1 MFCDNCLLKSYNL
14 QQQFPQGVTNPDY
27 YILSDMVN
35 NTENGMQGTEYL
47 NNILMSLGILGNS
60 RQFNLIRCDISSAKD
75 FVNSIRLSC
84 SEYAKID
91 ISKTK
96 PKVVIA
102 LGSEVSRL
110 LLENKF
116 SKISTAR
123 GKLYEVEIGG
133 VKLKVLPTYSP
144 TYVVQNTSSAET
156 FVEDLALAV
165 KYVNG
170 ELVDISDKELVYATN
185 FDEFLDYYNTR
196 CLNAEE
202 LAYDLETNAKDP
214 RSSQAQ
220 MVGFSLAPDSSTG
233 IYVVRNSLEYQMQ
246 ENDWIKIRDFMKN
259 TVMKNHKLLVHNC
272 MYEIPFTLN
281 EWDIYIDNFDD
292 TLIKT
297 RLILGG
303 KTGASLKERCMKDLG
318 YPDWDTDLGVYLS
331 SMSNLIK
338 GMKPTSAGKLRDDY
352 IRLADVSTD
361 LRELMRYY
369 NRLEDEDINKRIQVN
384 KESVSNILE
393 VVGKYYEGTEYDNII
408 DHISREVIAR
418 VTSGHTG
425 ILSYGTVP
433 MKIITQ
439 YGAMDSVGTKDLN
452 QYMDKK
458 IEEYSAQLGINL
470 KQGYEYMKQHYM
482 SGTWMELSGLYW
494 NDDVAKA
501 EKKWYN
507 DKCVSSIRSM
517 VASGYLDNLIIENN
531 RGMLNDY
538 LRDHIEEVE
547 EALGKSCLLMKSGVR
562 PVGEKV
568 IRWGSLVDS
577 LGNDYFQANKNRILE
592 LAKAEL
598 VKDVDDY
605 KTLKWIFNPGSS
617 SQSNKDLLNS
627 IWVTEEIKIAKLFD
641 SISVMIDDPSF
652 DINNYPQ
659 SDRGLFQVILDS
671 RKYNS
676 YVSEYNSV
684 LDDDSNDK
692 SVLEDLELPEL
703 VSSEFD
709 SEIESVEVGKV
720 TTSKLSKVSD
730 RELFE
735 KFCITL
741 SKTQV
746 MDSRL
751 QKLIGDAL
759 NYRLEK
765 IDEPSVVQLNSY
777 YLITGIVLDDQST
790 WTKPYKFLID
800 YRIWKKCNKMVS
812 SYIDGNKLGHGSV
825 WYVDKDKFESGE
837 LLTRRK
843 KLWDGVDRPNQ
854 TTVMQSNFAVC
865 TASSFRW
872 RAGMHTIPTGAAI
885 KNIYTSRFKGGVIAA
900 PDFCLVADTK
910 IRMADGS
917 RKRIRDL
924 VGKSEFDIFAYDEL
938 SNSIVKAKGK
948 DCRLVRYTDKLIR
961 ITFDNDKF
969 EECTPEHKFYD
980 MRARKMKEA
989 QEFKVGDSILPI
1001 RFKHYPDGKF
1011 SVLNPDLAEGLVEDS
1026 KKSKPTGRLDGM
1038 NQVERLDAILDYL
1051 YKAEIAPSMY
1061 TWDNLVD
1068 RVYPG
1073 VKAKAKLKDINELYT
1088 NFARFILLRAKPKY
1102 SKSWIDQ
1109 ITRKLY
1115 YEAHMTKRMS
1125 TAIKKSYEYMS
1136 MYGLKLDT
1144 FFDWENNSNKLRG
1157 TLYPCDRVSVEKL
1170 QKIFKSVDDIHDYC
1184 LNNHKVVKI
1193 EVIRKRSPVPV
1204 YCFTVPTYHNFF
1216 LASGVLSSNSQ
1227 MELRT
1232 MAGAA
1237 HCESMI
1243 EAFRSGADIHLQNAA
1258 KIFRKPPEEV
1268 KPEERRYSKMAS
1280 FMILYGGD
1288 YHTFGNQ
1295 FLGGDIALA
1304 KSIYDSFYSA
1314 YPEVADY
1321 IKAKHDEAKKH
1332 EKVTTLMDMFVTMEA
1347 NDPQFHGDENARMRL
1362 AQNAPIQSF
1371 EKETQLRGLDGQIYT
1386 IGELADKKQDLEV
1399 LSYDTY
1405 NSKIIPTKGIQAQ
1418 CTGSTDTWY
1427 KITLDNDKYV
1437 KVTPEHLMMLRNGTY
1452 ERADKL
1458 YVGQSLMPGYVEI
1471 NPRPIC
1477 KGYLKEMYSGE
1488 LLHRLVYSHY
1498 YPNDVLDHCNIH
1510 HINLN
1515 YLDNTKYNL
1524 VALGSSEHI
1533 KYHRNLYEY
1542 CYSLDENKL
1551 AEIENWLTPL
1561 ILQRYDDSDALEI
1574 CKSIRDFHRSIPNRP
1589 DRLELAER
1597 SMTSRNQNRSGS
1609 WRNNQLKSVSLE
1621 VSKRVESTGNVLGL
1635 SKEEYSNVMKNNWV
1649 NNRAQYLEALKLAH
1663 SSDIA
1668 KKNHSNASVVR
1679 EASPDYVF
1687 NRVKKQLL
1695 DRYEKGIDWTNPDV
1709 WDATAVDYPG
1719 PTRRYSWYITKH
1731 MPWNEFV
1738 TKGKE
1743 ITQYHNHKI
1752 KSIEVIHLDTPEP
1765 KYDLHVP
1772 IHNNFLLECG
1782 VFTHNSA
1789 SSMLAGCCLYEMMKY
1804 IQQNNLKSKVILFV
1818 HDSIEVDIHPDEVLA
1833 LGSQIIP
1840 IMNKFPNERF
1850 NLPVKADLVLGKSI
1864 GQEVEIKSLECNDDY
1879 TEGWLDC
1886 ESTEDHFD
1894 ALIDTWKEVYPL
1906 VEWEDID
1913 QPKEKYKS
1921 WSDLWIPKLAIQKG
1935 YGENYRIVHRK
1946 VHIKIK

>member
-35 NTENGMQGTEYL
+35 NTENGVQGTEYL

-185 FDEFLDYYNTR
+185 FDEFLDYYNTK
-196 CLNAEE
+196 CINSEE
-202 LAYDLETNAKDP
+202 LAYDLETNAQDP

-233 IYVVRNSLEYQMQ
+233 IYVVRDSLEYKMPD
-246 ENDWIKIRDFMKN
+246 EDWTKIKDFMKS

-338 GMKPTSAGKLRDDY
+338 GMKPTAAGKLRDDY
-352 IRLADVSTD
+352 IQLTEFRDND
-361 LRELMRYY
+361 LRKLMFYY
-369 NRLEDEDINKRIQVN
+369 NRLEDIDKRRQVN

-393 VVGKYYEGTEYDNII
+393 VVSKYYEGTEYDDII
-408 DHISREVIAR
+408 DYISREVVAR

-517 VASGYLDNLIIENN
+517 VASSYLDNLIIENN
-531 RGMLNDY
+531 RGMLNNY
-538 LRDHIEEVE
+538 LREHIEEVE
-547 EALGKSCLLMKSGVR
+547 EALGKPCLLMKSGVR

-568 IRWGSLVDS
+568 IRWGSLLDS
-577 LGNDYFQANKNRILE
+577 LGNDYFQANKHRILE

-605 KTLKWIFNPGSS
+605 KSLKWIFNPGSP

-659 SDRGLFQVILDS
+659 SDRALFQVILDS
-671 RKYNS
+671 RKYNT
-676 YVSEYNSV
+676 YVSEYNSI

-709 SEIESVEVGKV
+709 SEIESAEVGKV

-812 SYIDGNKLGHGSV
+812 SYIDGSKLGHGSV

-843 KLWDGVDRPNQ
+843 RLWDGVDRPNQ

-924 VGKSEFDIFAYDEL
+924 VGKPEFDIFAYDER
-938 SNSIVKAKGK
+938 SNTIVKAKGK
-948 DCRLVRYTDKLIR
+948 NCRLVRYTDKLIR

-980 MRARKMKEA
+980 MRARNMKEA

-1001 RFKHYPDGKF
+1001 RFKYYQDGKF
-1011 SVLNPDLAEGLVEDS
+1011 SVLNPDLAEGLVEES
-1026 KKSKPTGRLDGM
+1026 KKSNSTGRLDGM
-1038 NQVERLDAILDYL
+1038 SQVERLDAILDYL

-1068 RVYPG
+1068 GVYPG

-1102 SKSWIDQ
+1102 PKSWIDQ

-1115 YEAHMTKRMS
+1115 YEAHMTKRMATS
-1125 TAIKKSYEYMS
+1125 IRKSYDYMS
-1136 MYGLKLDT
+1136 MYSLDLNT
-1144 FFDWENNSNKLRG
+1144 FFDWENNTNKLRG
-1157 TLYPCDRVSVEKL
+1157 TLAPCDRVSVEKL

-1184 LNNHKVVKI
+1184 LNNHKIVKI

-1243 EAFRSGADIHLQNAA
+1243 EAFRSGADIHLQNACFTGDTRVWLA
-1258 KIFRKPPEEV
+1258 DGTKPTLEELSIKYHNSDEKFWVYSVDNDDNITFGQAHHPRLTRRNAKLVEVVLDNGTVRRCTPDHLWRTRDGYVQANDLVEGTSITPIYTKEYKGYEMYYDLVGKDFKFTHYIGAEISEPGVTYSGMVRHHKNCKKKDNRPENLMKMTWKDHQVHHQNQKNFATLLKTNPEEYYRIQKKAQKARWSKPENHEKQAKVYARVGREFLNGETGAFRNDPKYEDARRRTLEQGLKNIEKYRDDPIRKQRAKEALRNKKSEKWENNCRKVGSDPVSRLKGRMTQYNNKLADGLVRFSRPSRAIPNIVKNIKLCSELLGMSVEDVLKRWSNLNIKDITDKLYYNHKVVEVRVLDYTSDVYCMTVDNYENFAVDCSDGINYPSAVFVHNCKIFNKDPEEV

-1295 FLGGDIALA
+1295 FLGGDIPLA

-1321 IKAKHDEAKKH
+1321 IKAKHDEAKEH

-1362 AQNAPIQSF
+1362 AQNAPIQ
-1371 EKETQLRGLDGQIYT
+1371 
-1386 IGELADKKQDLEV
+1386 
-1399 LSYDTY
+1399 
-1405 NSKIIPTKGIQAQ
+1405 
-1418 CTGSTDTWY
+1418 
-1427 KITLDNDKYV
+1427 
-1437 KVTPEHLMMLRNGTY
+1437 
-1452 ERADKL
+1452 
-1458 YVGQSLMPGYVEI
+1458 
-1471 NPRPIC
+1471 
-1477 KGYLKEMYSGE
+1477 
-1488 LLHRLVYSHY
+1488 
-1498 YPNDVLDHCNIH
+1498 
-1510 HINLN
+1510 
-1515 YLDNTKYNL
+1515 
-1524 VALGSSEHI
+1524 
-1533 KYHRNLYEY
+1533 
-1542 CYSLDENKL
+1542 
-1551 AEIENWLTPL
+1551 
-1561 ILQRYDDSDALEI
+1561 
-1574 CKSIRDFHRSIPNRP
+1574 
-1589 DRLELAER
+1589 
-1597 SMTSRNQNRSGS
+1597 
-1609 WRNNQLKSVSLE
+1609 
-1621 VSKRVESTGNVLGL
+1621 
-1635 SKEEYSNVMKNNWV
+1635 
-1649 NNRAQYLEALKLAH
+1649 
-1663 SSDIA
+1663 
-1668 KKNHSNASVVR
+1668 
-1679 EASPDYVF
+1679 
-1687 NRVKKQLL
+1687 
-1695 DRYEKGIDWTNPDV
+1695 
-1709 WDATAVDYPG
+1709 
-1719 PTRRYSWYITKH
+1719 
-1731 MPWNEFV
+1731 
-1738 TKGKE
+1738 
-1743 ITQYHNHKI
+1743 
-1752 KSIEVIHLDTPEP
+1752 
-1765 KYDLHVP
+1765 
-1772 IHNNFLLECG
+1772 
-1782 VFTHNSA
+1782 SA

-1886 ESTEDHFD
+1886 ESTEDHFN

-1913 QPKEKYKS
+1913 PPKEKYKS

>member
-35 NTENGMQGTEYL
+35 NTENGVQGTEYL
-47 NNILMSLGILGNS
+47 NNILMSLGISGNS

-102 LGSEVSRL
+102 LGSEVARL
-110 LLENKF
+110 LLESKF
-116 SKISTAR
+116 SKISTSR

-185 FDEFLDYYNTR
+185 FDEFLDYYNTK
-196 CLNAEE
+196 CINADE

-547 EALGKSCLLMKSGVR
+547 EALGKPCLLMKSGVR

-568 IRWGSLVDS
+568 IRWGSLLDS
-577 LGNDYFQANKNRILE
+577 LGNDYFQANKHRILE

-676 YVSEYNSV
+676 YVSEYNSI

-938 SNSIVKAKGK
+938 SNRIVKAKGK

-1026 KKSKPTGRLDGM
+1026 KKSKSTSRLDGM
-1038 NQVERLDAILDYL
+1038 NQVERLDDILDYL

-1061 TWDNLVD
+1061 TWDTLVD

-1073 VKAKAKLKDINELYT
+1073 VKSKAKLRDINEIYT

-1102 SKSWIDQ
+1102 PKSWIDQ

-1184 LNNHKVVKI
+1184 LNNHKIVKI

-1232 MAGAA
+1232 MAGAS
-1237 HCESMI
+1237 HCDSMI
-1243 EAFRSGADIHLQNAA
+1243 EAFRNGADIHLQNAA
-1258 KIFRKPPEEV
+1258 RIFRKDPEDV
-1268 KPEERRYSKMAS
+1268 KPEERRYAKMSCTLGSTMIKLVSGGTKPIKELYDSGKSDFYIYSYDIDKQKVVPGKVVNIELTKFIDKAIKITFDNGKSIEVTHNHRLLDIIGNYKFASELVVGDKIESLFYRIPTKGAFSGGKYEQIRDVHHSYKCPDRTGELRHTRYGKWRYTHQEFFESYNPGVREDGYQIDHIDHNTINNSPENLQLLTRGNNRAKTWSKSENDKFGILAQASKVVTRMLEERVGLTGNNFDQVMLHLYEGRGHLYWSTVSRYYSFEDICRSIMTRRGYTSITPDMAKNPVEGMKLNDIACRKVTKVEEVYYDEPTPVYDLSVEGYNNYAIDLGDNSGIFSHNS

-1288 YHTFGNQ
+1288 YHTFGTQ
-1295 FLGGDIALA
+1295 FLGGDIPLA
-1304 KSIYDSFYSA
+1304 KSIYDAFYSA

-1321 IKAKHDEAKKH
+1321 IKAKHEEAKEY
-1332 EKVTTLMDMFVTMEA
+1332 EKVTTLMDMFITMEA
-1347 NDPQFHGDENARMRL
+1347 SDPQFHGDENARMRL
-1362 AQNAPIQSF
+1362 AQNAPVQ
-1371 EKETQLRGLDGQIYT
+1371 
-1386 IGELADKKQDLEV
+1386 
-1399 LSYDTY
+1399 
-1405 NSKIIPTKGIQAQ
+1405 
-1418 CTGSTDTWY
+1418 
-1427 KITLDNDKYV
+1427 
-1437 KVTPEHLMMLRNGTY
+1437 
-1452 ERADKL
+1452 
-1458 YVGQSLMPGYVEI
+1458 
-1471 NPRPIC
+1471 
-1477 KGYLKEMYSGE
+1477 
-1488 LLHRLVYSHY
+1488 
-1498 YPNDVLDHCNIH
+1498 
-1510 HINLN
+1510 
-1515 YLDNTKYNL
+1515 
-1524 VALGSSEHI
+1524 
-1533 KYHRNLYEY
+1533 
-1542 CYSLDENKL
+1542 
-1551 AEIENWLTPL
+1551 
-1561 ILQRYDDSDALEI
+1561 
-1574 CKSIRDFHRSIPNRP
+1574 
-1589 DRLELAER
+1589 
-1597 SMTSRNQNRSGS
+1597 
-1609 WRNNQLKSVSLE
+1609 
-1621 VSKRVESTGNVLGL
+1621 
-1635 SKEEYSNVMKNNWV
+1635 
-1649 NNRAQYLEALKLAH
+1649 
-1663 SSDIA
+1663 
-1668 KKNHSNASVVR
+1668 
-1679 EASPDYVF
+1679 
-1687 NRVKKQLL
+1687 
-1695 DRYEKGIDWTNPDV
+1695 
-1709 WDATAVDYPG
+1709 
-1719 PTRRYSWYITKH
+1719 
-1731 MPWNEFV
+1731 
-1738 TKGKE
+1738 
-1743 ITQYHNHKI
+1743 
-1752 KSIEVIHLDTPEP
+1752 
-1765 KYDLHVP
+1765 
-1772 IHNNFLLECG
+1772 
-1782 VFTHNSA
+1782 SA

-1886 ESTEDHFD
+1886 ESTEDHFN

-1913 QPKEKYKS
+1913 PPKEKYKS

>member
-14 QQQFPQGVTNPDY
+14 QQQFPQGVTKPDY

-35 NTENGMQGTEYL
+35 NTENGIQGTEYL
-47 NNILMSLGILGNS
+47 NNILMSLGISGNS
-60 RQFNLIRCDISSAKD
+60 RQFNLIRCDISNAKD

-102 LGSEVSRL
+102 LGSEVARL
-110 LLENKF
+110 LLESKF

-185 FDEFLDYYNTR
+185 FDEFLDYYNTK
-196 CLNAEE
+196 CINAEE
-202 LAYDLETNAKDP
+202 LAYDLETNAQDP

-220 MVGFSLAPDSSTG
+220 MVGFSLAPNSSTG
-233 IYVVRNSLEYQMQ
+233 IYVVRDSLEYQMP
-246 ENDWIKIRDFMKN
+246 EDDWIKIKDFMKS

-338 GMKPTSAGKLRDDY
+338 GMKPTAAGKLRDDY
-352 IRLADVSTD
+352 IQLTEFRDND
-361 LRELMRYY
+361 LRKLMFYY
-369 NRLEDEDINKRIQVN
+369 NRLEDIDKRRQVN

-393 VVGKYYEGTEYDNII
+393 VVSNYYEGTEYDDII
-408 DHISREVIAR
+408 DHISREVVAR

-452 QYMDKK
+452 HYMDKK

-494 NDDVAKA
+494 NDDVALA

-547 EALGKSCLLMKSGVR
+547 EVLGKPCLLMKSGVR

-568 IRWGSLVDS
+568 IRWGSLLDS
-577 LGNDYFQANKNRILE
+577 LGNDYFKANKHRILE

-598 VKDVDDY
+598 VKDVEDY
-605 KTLKWIFNPGSS
+605 KSLKWIFNPGSP

-652 DINNYPQ
+652 DINAYPK
-659 SDRGLFQVILDS
+659 SDQALFQVILDS

-759 NYRLEK
+759 NYRLER

-812 SYIDGNKLGHGSV
+812 SYIDGNRLGHGSV

-910 IRMADGS
+910 IRMVDGS
-917 RKRIRDL
+917 SKRIRDL
-924 VGKSEFDIFAYDEL
+924 VGVPEFGIFSYDNKS
-938 SNSIVKAKGK
+938 NRIVRATGK

-961 ITFDNDKF
+961 ITFDNDRS

-1001 RFKHYPDGKF
+1001 RFRYSPDGKF

-1026 KKSKPTGRLDGM
+1026 KKSKSTGRLDGM
-1038 NQVERLDAILDYL
+1038 NQVERLDDILDYL

-1061 TWDNLVD
+1061 TWDTLVD

-1073 VKAKAKLKDINELYT
+1073 VKSKAKLRDINELYT

-1102 SKSWIDQ
+1102 PKSWIDQ

-1125 TAIKKSYEYMS
+1125 TAVRKSYEYMS
-1136 MYGLKLDT
+1136 MYGLELNT

-1232 MAGAA
+1232 MAGAS

-1243 EAFRSGADIHLQNAA
+1243 EAFRNGADIHLQNAA
-1258 KIFRKPPEEV
+1258 KIFRKDPEEV
-1268 KPEERRYSKMAS
+1268 KPEERRYAKMSS

-1288 YHTFGNQ
+1288 YHTFGTQ

-1304 KSIYDSFYSA
+1304 KSIYDSFYNA

-1332 EKVTTLMDMFVTMEA
+1332 EKVTTLMDMFLTMEA

-1362 AQNAPIQSF
+1362 AQNGPIQ
-1371 EKETQLRGLDGQIYT
+1371 
-1386 IGELADKKQDLEV
+1386 
-1399 LSYDTY
+1399 
-1405 NSKIIPTKGIQAQ
+1405 
-1418 CTGSTDTWY
+1418 
-1427 KITLDNDKYV
+1427 
-1437 KVTPEHLMMLRNGTY
+1437 
-1452 ERADKL
+1452 
-1458 YVGQSLMPGYVEI
+1458 
-1471 NPRPIC
+1471 
-1477 KGYLKEMYSGE
+1477 
-1488 LLHRLVYSHY
+1488 
-1498 YPNDVLDHCNIH
+1498 
-1510 HINLN
+1510 
-1515 YLDNTKYNL
+1515 
-1524 VALGSSEHI
+1524 
-1533 KYHRNLYEY
+1533 
-1542 CYSLDENKL
+1542 
-1551 AEIENWLTPL
+1551 
-1561 ILQRYDDSDALEI
+1561 
-1574 CKSIRDFHRSIPNRP
+1574 
-1589 DRLELAER
+1589 
-1597 SMTSRNQNRSGS
+1597 
-1609 WRNNQLKSVSLE
+1609 
-1621 VSKRVESTGNVLGL
+1621 
-1635 SKEEYSNVMKNNWV
+1635 
-1649 NNRAQYLEALKLAH
+1649 
-1663 SSDIA
+1663 
-1668 KKNHSNASVVR
+1668 
-1679 EASPDYVF
+1679 
-1687 NRVKKQLL
+1687 
-1695 DRYEKGIDWTNPDV
+1695 
-1709 WDATAVDYPG
+1709 
-1719 PTRRYSWYITKH
+1719 
-1731 MPWNEFV
+1731 
-1738 TKGKE
+1738 
-1743 ITQYHNHKI
+1743 
-1752 KSIEVIHLDTPEP
+1752 
-1765 KYDLHVP
+1765 
-1772 IHNNFLLECG
+1772 
-1782 VFTHNSA
+1782 SA

-1886 ESTEDHFD
+1886 ESTEDHFN

-1913 QPKEKYKS
+1913 PPKEKYKS

-1935 YGENYRIVHRK
+1935 YGENYNIVHRK

>member
-14 QQQFPQGVTNPDY
+14 QQQFPKGVTNPDY

-35 NTENGMQGTEYL
+35 NTENGVQGTEYL
-47 NNILMSLGILGNS
+47 NNILMSLGISGNS
-60 RQFNLIRCDISSAKD
+60 RQFNLIRCDISNAKD

-102 LGSEVSRL
+102 LGSEVARL
-110 LLENKF
+110 LLESKF

-185 FDEFLDYYNTR
+185 FDEFLDYYNTK
-196 CLNAEE
+196 CINADE

-233 IYVVRNSLEYQMQ
+233 IYIVRDSLEYQMQ
-246 ENDWIKIRDFMKN
+246 ENDWIKIRDFMKS

-331 SMSNLIK
+331 SMSTLIK
-338 GMKPTSAGKLRDDY
+338 GMKPTPAGKLREDY
-352 IRLADVSTD
+352 IRLAEFSTD
-361 LRELMRYY
+361 LRQLMLYY
-369 NRLEDEDINKRIQVN
+369 NRLEDIDKRNQGN
-384 KESVSNILE
+384 MDAVSNILE
-393 VVGKYYEGTEYDNII
+393 VVGKYYEGTEYDDIL
-408 DHISREVIAR
+408 DKISREIIAR

-452 QYMDKK
+452 KYMDKK

-494 NDDVAKA
+494 NDDVALA

-531 RGMLNDY
+531 RGMLNNY
-538 LRDHIEEVE
+538 LREHIEEVE
-547 EALGKSCLLMKSGVR
+547 ESLGKPCLLMKSGVR

-568 IRWGSLVDS
+568 IRWGSLLDS
-577 LGNDYFQANKNRILE
+577 LGNDYFQANKHRILE

-598 VKDVDDY
+598 VKDVEDY
-605 KTLKWIFNPGSS
+605 KSLKWIFNPGSP

-676 YVSEYNSV
+676 YVSEYNSI

-709 SEIESVEVGKV
+709 IEIESAEVGKV

-812 SYIDGNKLGHGSV
+812 SYIDGNRLGHGSV

-917 RKRIRDL
+917 SKRIRDL
-924 VGKSEFDIFAYDEL
+924 VSKSEFDIFAYDEL
-938 SNSIVKAKGK
+938 SNRIVKAKGK

-989 QEFKVGDSILPI
+989 QEFKVGDSVLPI
-1001 RFKHYPDGKF
+1001 RFKHYQDGKF

-1026 KKSKPTGRLDGM
+1026 KKARPTGKLDGM
-1038 NQVERLDAILDYL
+1038 NQVERLDDILDYL
-1051 YKAEIAPSMY
+1051 YKSEIAPSMY
-1061 TWDNLVD
+1061 TWDNLVE

-1125 TAIKKSYEYMS
+1125 TAVRKSYEYMS
-1136 MYGLKLDT
+1136 MYGLELNT

-1184 LNNHKVVKI
+1184 LNNHKIVKI

-1243 EAFRSGADIHLQNAA
+1243 EAFRNGADIHLQNAA
-1258 KIFRKPPEEV
+1258 RIFRKDPEDV
-1268 KPEERRYSKMAS
+1268 KPEERRYAKMSS

-1288 YHTFGNQ
+1288 YHTFGTQ
-1295 FLGGDIALA
+1295 FLGGDIPLA
-1304 KSIYDSFYSA
+1304 KSIYDAFYNA

-1321 IKAKHDEAKKH
+1321 IKAKHEEAKKH

-1362 AQNAPIQSF
+1362 AQNAPIQ
-1371 EKETQLRGLDGQIYT
+1371 
-1386 IGELADKKQDLEV
+1386 
-1399 LSYDTY
+1399 
-1405 NSKIIPTKGIQAQ
+1405 
-1418 CTGSTDTWY
+1418 
-1427 KITLDNDKYV
+1427 
-1437 KVTPEHLMMLRNGTY
+1437 
-1452 ERADKL
+1452 
-1458 YVGQSLMPGYVEI
+1458 
-1471 NPRPIC
+1471 
-1477 KGYLKEMYSGE
+1477 
-1488 LLHRLVYSHY
+1488 
-1498 YPNDVLDHCNIH
+1498 
-1510 HINLN
+1510 
-1515 YLDNTKYNL
+1515 
-1524 VALGSSEHI
+1524 
-1533 KYHRNLYEY
+1533 
-1542 CYSLDENKL
+1542 
-1551 AEIENWLTPL
+1551 
-1561 ILQRYDDSDALEI
+1561 
-1574 CKSIRDFHRSIPNRP
+1574 
-1589 DRLELAER
+1589 
-1597 SMTSRNQNRSGS
+1597 
-1609 WRNNQLKSVSLE
+1609 
-1621 VSKRVESTGNVLGL
+1621 
-1635 SKEEYSNVMKNNWV
+1635 
-1649 NNRAQYLEALKLAH
+1649 
-1663 SSDIA
+1663 
-1668 KKNHSNASVVR
+1668 
-1679 EASPDYVF
+1679 
-1687 NRVKKQLL
+1687 
-1695 DRYEKGIDWTNPDV
+1695 
-1709 WDATAVDYPG
+1709 
-1719 PTRRYSWYITKH
+1719 
-1731 MPWNEFV
+1731 
-1738 TKGKE
+1738 
-1743 ITQYHNHKI
+1743 
-1752 KSIEVIHLDTPEP
+1752 
-1765 KYDLHVP
+1765 
-1772 IHNNFLLECG
+1772 
-1782 VFTHNSA
+1782 SA

-1864 GQEVEIKSLECNDDY
+1864 GQEVEIKSLECNEDY
-1879 TEGWLDC
+1879 TEGWFDC
-1886 ESTEDHFD
+1886 ESTEDHFN

-1906 VEWEDID
+1906 VEWDDID
-1913 QPKEKYKS
+1913 PPKEKYKS

>member
-35 NTENGMQGTEYL
+35 NTENGIQGTEYL

-185 FDEFLDYYNTR
+185 FDEFLDYYNTK
-196 CLNAEE
+196 CINAEE

-246 ENDWIKIRDFMKN
+246 ENDWIKIKDFMKN

-318 YPDWDTDLGVYLS
+318 YPDWDTDLCVYLS

-338 GMKPTSAGKLRDDY
+338 GMKPTAAGKLRDDY

-361 LRELMRYY
+361 LRELMLYY
-369 NRLEDEDINKRIQVN
+369 NRLEDGDINKRIQVN

-425 ILSYGTVP
+425 ILSYSTVP

-452 QYMDKK
+452 HYMDKK

-531 RGMLNDY
+531 RDMLNNY
-538 LRDHIEEVE
+538 LREHIEEVE
-547 EALGKSCLLMKSGVR
+547 EALGKPCLLMKSGVR

-568 IRWGSLVDS
+568 IRWGSLLDS
-577 LGNDYFQANKNRILE
+577 LGNDYFQANKHRILE

-598 VKDVDDY
+598 VKDVEDY
-605 KTLKWIFNPGSS
+605 KSLKWIFNPGSP

-659 SDRGLFQVILDS
+659 SDRALFQVILDS
-671 RKYNS
+671 RKYNT
-676 YVSEYNSV
+676 YVSEYNSI

-709 SEIESVEVGKV
+709 SEIESAEVGKV

-812 SYIDGNKLGHGSV
+812 SYIDGSKLGHGSV
-825 WYVDKDKFESGE
+825 WYVDKAKFESGE

-843 KLWDGVDRPNQ
+843 RLWDGVDRPNQ

-900 PDFCLVADTK
+900 PDFCLVAYTK

-924 VGKSEFDIFAYDEL
+924 VGKPEFDIFAYDER
-938 SNSIVKAKGK
+938 SNTIVKAKGK
-948 DCRLVRYTDKLIR
+948 NCRLVRYTDKLIR

-1001 RFKHYPDGKF
+1001 RFKYYQDGKF

-1026 KKSKPTGRLDGM
+1026 KKSNSTGRLDGM

-1115 YEAHMTKRMS
+1115 YESHMTKRMS
-1125 TAIKKSYEYMS
+1125 TAVRKSYEYMS

-1184 LNNHKVVKI
+1184 LNNHKIVKI

-1371 EKETQLRGLDGQIYT
+1371 EKETQLRGLDGKIYT

-1418 CTGSTDTWY
+1418 CTGYTDTWY
-1427 KITLDNDKYV
+1427 KITLDNDKSF

-1452 ERADKL
+1452 DRADKL
-1458 YVGQSLMPGYVEI
+1458 YAGQSLMPGYIEI

-1477 KGYLKEMYSGE
+1477 KGYLKEMSSGE

-1498 YPNDVLDHCNIH
+1498 YPDDVLDNCNIH

-1542 CYSLDENKL
+1542 CYSLDESKL
-1551 AEIENWLTPL
+1551 AEIENWLTPI
-1561 ILQRYDDSDALEI
+1561 ILQRYDDVDALEI

-1609 WRNNQLKSVSLE
+1609 WRDNQSKAVSLE

-1635 SKEEYSNVMKNNWV
+1635 SKEDYSNTMKNNWV
-1649 NNRAQYLEALKLAH
+1649 NNRDKYLEALKLAH

-1668 KKNHSNASVVR
+1668 KKNHSSASLVR
-1679 EASPDYVF
+1679 EANPDYVF

-1719 PTRRYSWYITKH
+1719 PSRRYSWYITKH

-1738 TKGKE
+1738 TRGQE

-1886 ESTEDHFD
+1886 ESTEEHFD

-1913 QPKEKYKS
+1913 PPKDKYKS

>member
-35 NTENGMQGTEYL
+35 NTENGIQGTEYL
-47 NNILMSLGILGNS
+47 NNILMSLGISGNS
-60 RQFNLIRCDISSAKD
+60 RQFNLIRCDISNAKD

-110 LLENKF
+110 LLESKF

-202 LAYDLETNAKDP
+202 LAYDLETNAQDP

-233 IYVVRNSLEYQMQ
+233 IYVVRDSLEYQMQ
-246 ENDWIKIRDFMKN
+246 ENDWIKIRDFMKS

-369 NRLEDEDINKRIQVN
+369 NRLEDDGINKRIQVN
-384 KESVSNILE
+384 KESVSNILD

-494 NDDVAKA
+494 NDDVANA

-531 RGMLNDY
+531 RGMLNNY

-547 EALGKSCLLMKSGVR
+547 EALGKPCLLMKSGVR
-562 PVGEKV
+562 PLGEKV
-568 IRWGSLVDS
+568 IRWGNLLDS
-577 LGNDYFQANKNRILE
+577 LGNDYFQANKHRILE

-598 VKDVDDY
+598 VKDVEDY
-605 KTLKWIFNPGSS
+605 KSLKWIFNPGSP

-659 SDRGLFQVILDS
+659 SDRALFQVILDS

-676 YVSEYNSV
+676 YVSEYNSI

-709 SEIESVEVGKV
+709 SEIESAEVGKV

-812 SYIDGNKLGHGSV
+812 SYIDGSKLGHGSV

-843 KLWDGVDRPNQ
+843 RLWDGVDRPNQ

-924 VGKSEFDIFAYDEL
+924 VGKPEFYIFAYDER
-938 SNSIVKAKGK
+938 SNTIVKAKGK
-948 DCRLVRYTDKLIR
+948 NCRLVRYTDKLIR

-1001 RFKHYPDGKF
+1001 RFKYYQDGKF

-1026 KKSKPTGRLDGM
+1026 KKSNSTGRLDGM

-1125 TAIKKSYEYMS
+1125 TAVRKSYEYMS

-1295 FLGGDIALA
+1295 FLGGDIPLA

-1321 IKAKHDEAKKH
+1321 IKAKHDEAKEH

-1371 EKETQLRGLDGQIYT
+1371 EKETQLKGLDGKIYT

-1418 CTGSTDTWY
+1418 CTGYTDTWY

-1452 ERADKL
+1452 ERADRL
-1458 YVGQSLMPGYVEI
+1458 LVGQSLMPGYIEP
-1471 NPRPIC
+1471 N
-1477 KGYLKEMYSGE
+1477 KGVFCRGYYKELSTNT
-1488 LLHRLVYSHY
+1488 LLHHLVYHHY
-1498 YPNDVLDHCNIH
+1498 YGSSSELHIH
-1510 HINLN
+1510 HINLDN
-1515 YLDNTKYNL
+1515 LDNSKYNL
-1524 VALGSSEHI
+1524 VALSNSDHT
-1533 KYHRNLYEY
+1533 KYHRLVYEY
-1542 CYSLDENKL
+1542 CYSLDEEKL
-1551 AEIENWLTPL
+1551 VEIENWLTPI
-1561 ILQRYDDSDALEI
+1561 ILQRYDDVDALEI

-1589 DRLELAER
+1589 DRLVLANK
-1597 SMTSRNQNRSGS
+1597 SMTFRNKNKSDS
-1609 WRNNQLKSVSLE
+1609 WRDNQLKSVSLE

-1635 SKEEYSNVMKNNWV
+1635 SEEEYSNVMKKNWV

-1668 KKNHSNASVVR
+1668 KKNHSTASVVR
-1679 EASPDYVF
+1679 ESNPDYVF

-1709 WDATAVDYPG
+1709 WDATAIDYPG
-1719 PTRRYSWYITKH
+1719 PTRRYSWYITNH

-1738 TKGKE
+1738 TRGKE
-1743 ITQYHNHKI
+1743 ITKYHNHKI
-1752 KSIEVIHLDTPEP
+1752 KSIEVIHLDKPEP

-1886 ESTEDHFD
+1886 ESTEDHFN

-1913 QPKEKYKS
+1913 PPKEKYKS

>member
-35 NTENGMQGTEYL
+35 NTENGIQGTEYL
-47 NNILMSLGILGNS
+47 NNILMSLGISGNS
-60 RQFNLIRCDISSAKD
+60 RQFNLIRCDISNAKD

-102 LGSEVSRL
+102 LGSEVARL
-110 LLENKF
+110 LLESKF

-185 FDEFLDYYNTR
+185 FDEFLDYYNTK
-196 CLNAEE
+196 CINADE

-259 TVMKNHKLLVHNC
+259 TVMNNHKLLVHNC

-281 EWDIYIDNFDD
+281 EWDIYIYNFDD

-547 EALGKSCLLMKSGVR
+547 EALGKPCLLMKSGVR

-568 IRWGSLVDS
+568 IRWGSLLDS
-577 LGNDYFQANKNRILE
+577 IGNDYFQANKHRILE

-676 YVSEYNSV
+676 YVSEYNSI

-843 KLWDGVDRPNQ
+843 RLWDGVDRPNQ

-917 RKRIRDL
+917 HKRIRDL

-938 SNSIVKAKGK
+938 SNRIVKAKGK

-1001 RFKHYPDGKF
+1001 RFKHYLDGKF

-1026 KKSKPTGRLDGM
+1026 KKSKSTCRLDGM
-1038 NQVERLDAILDYL
+1038 NQVERLDDILDYL

-1061 TWDNLVD
+1061 TWDTLVD

-1073 VKAKAKLKDINELYT
+1073 VKSKAKLRDINEIYT

-1102 SKSWIDQ
+1102 PKSWIDQ

-1125 TAIKKSYEYMS
+1125 TAIKKSYEYMR

-1184 LNNHKVVKI
+1184 LNNHKIVKI

-1268 KPEERRYSKMAS
+1268 KPEERRYSKMACTVGNTKIKLANGKISSIEDIYNSGLKEFYVYSFDLSRNKVVPGLVRNVELVKSTKELVRVVLSNGKHIDTTYDHLYLLQSGEYIKASELKVGSRLESLFYRVPTKGAYSYSERHPNYYEQIRDVRHKYYAGPRGKSLHPRYGKWKMTHLEFYKEYFSGGINSEETTNIDHLDHNSLNNSIENLKLVSPSENLVRSYNKSSDDRFGILAQASNVVKVLLNERLELTESNFDQMMAHMYDGRGHLYWSTVSKYYTFHDICQSIMTRANYKVSGEKLIDYSTLKKFKLSEIAGLDVVSVEFLDLEEEVNVYELSVEGYNNYAIDLGDNTGVFTHNS

-1362 AQNAPIQSF
+1362 AQNAPIQ
-1371 EKETQLRGLDGQIYT
+1371 
-1386 IGELADKKQDLEV
+1386 
-1399 LSYDTY
+1399 
-1405 NSKIIPTKGIQAQ
+1405 
-1418 CTGSTDTWY
+1418 
-1427 KITLDNDKYV
+1427 
-1437 KVTPEHLMMLRNGTY
+1437 
-1452 ERADKL
+1452 
-1458 YVGQSLMPGYVEI
+1458 
-1471 NPRPIC
+1471 
-1477 KGYLKEMYSGE
+1477 
-1488 LLHRLVYSHY
+1488 
-1498 YPNDVLDHCNIH
+1498 
-1510 HINLN
+1510 
-1515 YLDNTKYNL
+1515 
-1524 VALGSSEHI
+1524 
-1533 KYHRNLYEY
+1533 
-1542 CYSLDENKL
+1542 
-1551 AEIENWLTPL
+1551 
-1561 ILQRYDDSDALEI
+1561 
-1574 CKSIRDFHRSIPNRP
+1574 
-1589 DRLELAER
+1589 
-1597 SMTSRNQNRSGS
+1597 
-1609 WRNNQLKSVSLE
+1609 
-1621 VSKRVESTGNVLGL
+1621 
-1635 SKEEYSNVMKNNWV
+1635 
-1649 NNRAQYLEALKLAH
+1649 
-1663 SSDIA
+1663 
-1668 KKNHSNASVVR
+1668 
-1679 EASPDYVF
+1679 
-1687 NRVKKQLL
+1687 
-1695 DRYEKGIDWTNPDV
+1695 
-1709 WDATAVDYPG
+1709 
-1719 PTRRYSWYITKH
+1719 
-1731 MPWNEFV
+1731 
-1738 TKGKE
+1738 
-1743 ITQYHNHKI
+1743 
-1752 KSIEVIHLDTPEP
+1752 
-1765 KYDLHVP
+1765 
-1772 IHNNFLLECG
+1772 
-1782 VFTHNSA
+1782 SA

-1886 ESTEDHFD
+1886 ESTEDHFN

-1913 QPKEKYKS
+1913 PPKEKYKS

>member
-35 NTENGMQGTEYL
+35 NTENGIQGTEYL

-102 LGSEVSRL
+102 LGSEVARL
-110 LLENKF
+110 LLESKF

-185 FDEFLDYYNTR
+185 FDEFLDYYNTK
-196 CLNAEE
+196 CINAEE
-202 LAYDLETNAKDP
+202 LAYDLETNAQDP

-233 IYVVRNSLEYQMQ
+233 IYVVRDSLEYQMQ
-246 ENDWIKIRDFMKN
+246 ENDWIKIKDFMKN

-338 GMKPTSAGKLRDDY
+338 GMKPTAAGKLRDDY
-352 IRLADVSTD
+352 IQLTEFRDND
-361 LRELMRYY
+361 LRKLMFYY
-369 NRLEDEDINKRIQVN
+369 NRLEDIDKRRQVN
-384 KESVSNILE
+384 KESVSNILD
-393 VVGKYYEGTEYDNII
+393 VVSKYYEGTEYDDII
-408 DHISREVIAR
+408 DHISREVVAR

-531 RGMLNDY
+531 RGMLNNY
-538 LRDHIEEVE
+538 LRENIEEVE
-547 EALGKSCLLMKSGVR
+547 EALGKPCLLMKSGVR

-568 IRWGSLVDS
+568 IRWGSLLDS
-577 LGNDYFQANKNRILE
+577 LGNDYFQANKHRILE

-598 VKDVDDY
+598 VKDVEDY
-605 KTLKWIFNPGSS
+605 KSLKWIFNPGSP

-659 SDRGLFQVILDS
+659 SDRALFQVILDS
-671 RKYNS
+671 RKYNT
-676 YVSEYNSV
+676 YVSEYNSI

-709 SEIESVEVGKV
+709 SEIESAEVGKV

-812 SYIDGNKLGHGSV
+812 SYIDGNRLGHGSV

-843 KLWDGVDRPNQ
+843 RLWDGADRPNQ

-924 VGKSEFDIFAYDEL
+924 VGKPEFDIFAYDER
-938 SNSIVKAKGK
+938 SNTIVKAKGK
-948 DCRLVRYTDKLIR
+948 NCRLVRYTDKLIR

-980 MRARKMKEA
+980 MRSRKMKEA
-989 QEFKVGDSILPI
+989 QEFKVGDSVLPI
-1001 RFKHYPDGKF
+1001 RFRYFPDGKF

-1026 KKSKPTGRLDGM
+1026 KKSNSTGRLDGM

-1125 TAIKKSYEYMS
+1125 TAVRKSYEYMS

-1184 LNNHKVVKI
+1184 LNNHKIVKI

-1243 EAFRSGADIHLQNAA
+1243 EAFRNGADIHLQNAA
-1258 KIFRKPPEEV
+1258 RIFRKDPSEV
-1268 KPEERRYSKMAS
+1268 KPEERRYAKMSS

-1288 YHTFGNQ
+1288 YHTFGTQ
-1295 FLGGDIALA
+1295 FLGGDIPLA
-1304 KSIYDSFYSA
+1304 KSIYDAFYNA

-1321 IKAKHDEAKKH
+1321 IKAKHEEAKKY

-1347 NDPQFHGDENARMRL
+1347 NDPQFHGDDNARMRL
-1362 AQNAPIQSF
+1362 AQNAPIQ
-1371 EKETQLRGLDGQIYT
+1371 
-1386 IGELADKKQDLEV
+1386 
-1399 LSYDTY
+1399 
-1405 NSKIIPTKGIQAQ
+1405 
-1418 CTGSTDTWY
+1418 
-1427 KITLDNDKYV
+1427 
-1437 KVTPEHLMMLRNGTY
+1437 
-1452 ERADKL
+1452 
-1458 YVGQSLMPGYVEI
+1458 
-1471 NPRPIC
+1471 
-1477 KGYLKEMYSGE
+1477 
-1488 LLHRLVYSHY
+1488 
-1498 YPNDVLDHCNIH
+1498 
-1510 HINLN
+1510 
-1515 YLDNTKYNL
+1515 
-1524 VALGSSEHI
+1524 
-1533 KYHRNLYEY
+1533 
-1542 CYSLDENKL
+1542 
-1551 AEIENWLTPL
+1551 
-1561 ILQRYDDSDALEI
+1561 
-1574 CKSIRDFHRSIPNRP
+1574 
-1589 DRLELAER
+1589 
-1597 SMTSRNQNRSGS
+1597 
-1609 WRNNQLKSVSLE
+1609 
-1621 VSKRVESTGNVLGL
+1621 
-1635 SKEEYSNVMKNNWV
+1635 
-1649 NNRAQYLEALKLAH
+1649 
-1663 SSDIA
+1663 
-1668 KKNHSNASVVR
+1668 
-1679 EASPDYVF
+1679 
-1687 NRVKKQLL
+1687 
-1695 DRYEKGIDWTNPDV
+1695 
-1709 WDATAVDYPG
+1709 
-1719 PTRRYSWYITKH
+1719 
-1731 MPWNEFV
+1731 
-1738 TKGKE
+1738 
-1743 ITQYHNHKI
+1743 
-1752 KSIEVIHLDTPEP
+1752 
-1765 KYDLHVP
+1765 
-1772 IHNNFLLECG
+1772 
-1782 VFTHNSA
+1782 SA

-1804 IQQNNLKSKVILFV
+1804 ILQNNLKSKVILFV

-1886 ESTEDHFD
+1886 ESTEEHFD

-1913 QPKEKYKS
+1913 PPKEKYKS

>member
-35 NTENGMQGTEYL
+35 NTENGIQGTEYL
-47 NNILMSLGILGNS
+47 NNILMSLGISGNS
-60 RQFNLIRCDISSAKD
+60 RQFNLIRCDISNAKD

-102 LGSEVSRL
+102 LGSEVARL
-110 LLENKF
+110 LLESKF

-185 FDEFLDYYNTR
+185 FDEFLDYYNTK
-196 CLNAEE
+196 CINADE

-361 LRELMRYY
+361 LRELMLYY

-418 VTSGHTG
+418 VTSGYTG

-531 RGMLNDY
+531 RGMLNNY
-538 LRDHIEEVE
+538 LREHIEEVE
-547 EALGKSCLLMKSGVR
+547 EALGKPCLLMKSGVR

-568 IRWGSLVDS
+568 IRWGSLLDS
-577 LGNDYFQANKNRILE
+577 LGNDYFQTNKHRILE

-641 SISVMIDDPSF
+641 SISIMIDDPSF

-659 SDRGLFQVILDS
+659 SDRSLFQVILDS

-676 YVSEYNSV
+676 YVSEYNSI

-777 YLITGIVLDDQST
+777 YLITGIVLDDKST

-924 VGKSEFDIFAYDEL
+924 VGKPEFDIFAYDER
-938 SNSIVKAKGK
+938 SNTIVKAKGK
-948 DCRLVRYTDKLIR
+948 NCRLVRYTDKLIR

-1001 RFKHYPDGKF
+1001 RFKYYQDGKF

-1026 KKSKPTGRLDGM
+1026 KKSNSTGRLDGM

-1125 TAIKKSYEYMS
+1125 TAVRKSYEYMS

-1184 LNNHKVVKI
+1184 LNNHKIVKI

-1321 IKAKHDEAKKH
+1321 IKAKHDEAKEH

-1371 EKETQLRGLDGQIYT
+1371 EKETQLRGLDGKIYT

-1418 CTGSTDTWY
+1418 CTGYTDTWY
-1427 KITLDNDKYV
+1427 KITLDNDKSF

-1477 KGYLKEMYSGE
+1477 KGYLKEMSSGE

-1498 YPNDVLDHCNIH
+1498 YPDDVLDHCNIH

-1524 VALGSSEHI
+1524 VALGSSDHI

-1542 CYSLDENKL
+1542 CYSLDESKL
-1551 AEIENWLTPL
+1551 AEIENWLTPI
-1561 ILQRYDDSDALEI
+1561 ILQRYDDVDALEI

-1609 WRNNQLKSVSLE
+1609 WRDNQSKAVSLE

-1635 SKEEYSNVMKNNWV
+1635 SKEDYSNTMKENWV
-1649 NNRAQYLEALKLAH
+1649 NNRDKYLEALKLAH

-1668 KKNHSNASVVR
+1668 KKNHSSASLVR
-1679 EASPDYVF
+1679 EANPDYVF

-1719 PTRRYSWYITKH
+1719 PSRRYSWYITKH

-1738 TKGKE
+1738 TRGQE

-1886 ESTEDHFD
+1886 ESTEDHFN

-1913 QPKEKYKS
+1913 PPKEKYKS

>member
-35 NTENGMQGTEYL
+35 NTENGIQGTEYL
-47 NNILMSLGILGNS
+47 NNILMSLGISGNS
-60 RQFNLIRCDISSAKD
+60 RQFNLIRCDISNAKD

-110 LLENKF
+110 LLESKF

-185 FDEFLDYYNTR
+185 FDEFLDYYNTK
-196 CLNAEE
+196 CINADE

-272 MYEIPFTLN
+272 MYEIPFTLS

-352 IRLADVSTD
+352 IMLADVSTD

-408 DHISREVIAR
+408 DHISREVTAR

-547 EALGKSCLLMKSGVR
+547 EALGKPCLLMKSGVR
-562 PVGEKV
+562 LVGEKV
-568 IRWGSLVDS
+568 IRWGSLLDS
-577 LGNDYFQANKNRILE
+577 LGNDYFQTNKHRILE

-641 SISVMIDDPSF
+641 SISIMIDDPSF

-659 SDRGLFQVILDS
+659 SDRSLFQVILDS

-676 YVSEYNSV
+676 YVSEYNSI

-692 SVLEDLELPEL
+692 SVLEDLGLPEL

-777 YLITGIVLDDQST
+777 YLITGIVLDDKST

-910 IRMADGS
+910 IRMVDGS
-917 RKRIRDL
+917 SKRIRDL
-924 VGKSEFDIFAYDEL
+924 VGVPEFGIFSYDDKS
-938 SNSIVKAKGK
+938 NRIVRATGK

-961 ITFDNDKF
+961 ITFDNDRS

-1001 RFKHYPDGKF
+1001 RFRYSPDGKF

-1026 KKSKPTGRLDGM
+1026 KKSKSTGRLDGM
-1038 NQVERLDAILDYL
+1038 SQVERLDDILDYL

-1061 TWDNLVD
+1061 TWDTLVD

-1073 VKAKAKLKDINELYT
+1073 VKSKAKLRDINEIYT
-1088 NFARFILLRAKPKY
+1088 NFARFILLRAKHKY
-1102 SKSWIDQ
+1102 PKSWIDQ

-1136 MYGLKLDT
+1136 MYGLELNT

-1184 LNNHKVVKI
+1184 LNNHKIVKI

-1237 HCESMI
+1237 HCDSMI
-1243 EAFRSGADIHLQNAA
+1243 EAFRSGADIHLQNACFTGDTRVWLA
-1258 KIFRKPPEEV
+1258 DGTKPTLEELSIKYHNSDEKFWVYSVDKDDNITFGQAHHPRLTRRNAKLVEVVLDNGTVRRCTPDHLWRTRDGYVKANDLVEGTSITPIYTKEYKGYEMYYDLVGKDFKFTHYIGAEISEPGVTYSGMVRHHKNCKKKDNRPENLVKLTWKDHQVHHQNQKNFATLLKTNPEEYYRIQKKAQEARWSKPENHEKQAKVYAKVGREFLNGETGAFRNDPKYEDARRRSIEQALKNLDKYRDDPTRKQRAKDALRNKKSEKWEDNCRKVGSDPVSRLKGRMTQYNNKLADGIVKFRYPSKAIPNIIKNIKLCSELLGMSTEEVLKRWSNLNIKEITDKLYYNHKVVEVRVLDYTADVYCMTVDKYENFAVDCSDGINYPSAVFVHNCKIFNKSPEEV

-1295 FLGGDIALA
+1295 FLGGDLPLA

-1321 IKAKHDEAKKH
+1321 IKDKHEEAKKY

-1347 NDPQFHGDENARMRL
+1347 NDPQFHGDDNARMRL
-1362 AQNAPIQSF
+1362 AQNAPIQ
-1371 EKETQLRGLDGQIYT
+1371 
-1386 IGELADKKQDLEV
+1386 
-1399 LSYDTY
+1399 
-1405 NSKIIPTKGIQAQ
+1405 
-1418 CTGSTDTWY
+1418 
-1427 KITLDNDKYV
+1427 
-1437 KVTPEHLMMLRNGTY
+1437 
-1452 ERADKL
+1452 
-1458 YVGQSLMPGYVEI
+1458 
-1471 NPRPIC
+1471 
-1477 KGYLKEMYSGE
+1477 
-1488 LLHRLVYSHY
+1488 
-1498 YPNDVLDHCNIH
+1498 
-1510 HINLN
+1510 
-1515 YLDNTKYNL
+1515 
-1524 VALGSSEHI
+1524 
-1533 KYHRNLYEY
+1533 
-1542 CYSLDENKL
+1542 
-1551 AEIENWLTPL
+1551 
-1561 ILQRYDDSDALEI
+1561 
-1574 CKSIRDFHRSIPNRP
+1574 
-1589 DRLELAER
+1589 
-1597 SMTSRNQNRSGS
+1597 
-1609 WRNNQLKSVSLE
+1609 
-1621 VSKRVESTGNVLGL
+1621 
-1635 SKEEYSNVMKNNWV
+1635 
-1649 NNRAQYLEALKLAH
+1649 
-1663 SSDIA
+1663 
-1668 KKNHSNASVVR
+1668 
-1679 EASPDYVF
+1679 
-1687 NRVKKQLL
+1687 
-1695 DRYEKGIDWTNPDV
+1695 
-1709 WDATAVDYPG
+1709 
-1719 PTRRYSWYITKH
+1719 
-1731 MPWNEFV
+1731 
-1738 TKGKE
+1738 
-1743 ITQYHNHKI
+1743 
-1752 KSIEVIHLDTPEP
+1752 
-1765 KYDLHVP
+1765 
-1772 IHNNFLLECG
+1772 
-1782 VFTHNSA
+1782 SA

-1886 ESTEDHFD
+1886 ESTEDHFN

-1913 QPKEKYKS
+1913 PPKEKYKS

-1935 YGENYRIVHRK
+1935 YGENYNIVHRK

>member
-35 NTENGMQGTEYL
+35 NTENGIQGTEYL
-47 NNILMSLGILGNS
+47 NNILMSLGISGNS
-60 RQFNLIRCDISSAKD
+60 RQFNLIRCDISNAKD

-185 FDEFLDYYNTR
+185 FDEFLDYYNTK
-196 CLNAEE
+196 CINAEE
-202 LAYDLETNAKDP
+202 LAYDLETNAQDP

-220 MVGFSLAPDSSTG
+220 MVGFSLAPNSSTG
-233 IYVVRNSLEYQMQ
+233 IYVVRDSLEYKMP
-246 ENDWIKIRDFMKN
+246 EEDWIKIRDFMKN

-338 GMKPTSAGKLRDDY
+338 GMKPTAASKLRDDY
-352 IRLADVSTD
+352 IQLTEFRDND
-361 LRELMRYY
+361 LRKLMFYY
-369 NRLEDEDINKRIQVN
+369 NRLEDIDKRRQVN

-393 VVGKYYEGTEYDNII
+393 VVSKYYEGTEYDDII
-408 DHISREVIAR
+408 DHISREVVAR

-531 RGMLNDY
+531 RGMLNNY
-538 LRDHIEEVE
+538 LREHIEEVE
-547 EALGKSCLLMKSGVR
+547 EALGKPCLLIKSGVR

-568 IRWGSLVDS
+568 IRWGSLLDS
-577 LGNDYFQANKNRILE
+577 LGNDYFQANKHRILE

-605 KTLKWIFNPGSS
+605 KALKWIFNPGSP

-671 RKYNS
+671 RKYNT
-676 YVSEYNSV
+676 YVSEYNSI

-709 SEIESVEVGKV
+709 NEIESAEVGKV

-812 SYIDGNKLGHGSV
+812 SYIDGSKLGHGSV

-843 KLWDGVDRPNQ
+843 RLWDGVDRPNQ

-924 VGKSEFDIFAYDEL
+924 VGKPEFDIFAYDER
-938 SNSIVKAKGK
+938 SNTIVKAKGK
-948 DCRLVRYTDKLIR
+948 NCRLVRYTDKLIR

-1001 RFKHYPDGKF
+1001 RFKYYQDGKF

-1102 SKSWIDQ
+1102 PKSWIDQ

-1125 TAIKKSYEYMS
+1125 TAVRKSYEYMS

-1144 FFDWENNSNKLRG
+1144 FFDWENNTRKLKG
-1157 TLYPCDRVSVEKL
+1157 TLAPCDRVSVEKL
-1170 QKIFKSVDDIHDYC
+1170 QQIFKSVDDIHDYC
-1184 LNNHKVVKI
+1184 LNNHKIVKI

-1295 FLGGDIALA
+1295 FLGGDIPLA

-1321 IKAKHDEAKKH
+1321 IKAKHDEAKEH

-1362 AQNAPIQSF
+1362 AQNAPIQ
-1371 EKETQLRGLDGQIYT
+1371 
-1386 IGELADKKQDLEV
+1386 
-1399 LSYDTY
+1399 
-1405 NSKIIPTKGIQAQ
+1405 
-1418 CTGSTDTWY
+1418 
-1427 KITLDNDKYV
+1427 
-1437 KVTPEHLMMLRNGTY
+1437 
-1452 ERADKL
+1452 
-1458 YVGQSLMPGYVEI
+1458 
-1471 NPRPIC
+1471 
-1477 KGYLKEMYSGE
+1477 
-1488 LLHRLVYSHY
+1488 
-1498 YPNDVLDHCNIH
+1498 
-1510 HINLN
+1510 
-1515 YLDNTKYNL
+1515 
-1524 VALGSSEHI
+1524 
-1533 KYHRNLYEY
+1533 
-1542 CYSLDENKL
+1542 
-1551 AEIENWLTPL
+1551 
-1561 ILQRYDDSDALEI
+1561 
-1574 CKSIRDFHRSIPNRP
+1574 
-1589 DRLELAER
+1589 
-1597 SMTSRNQNRSGS
+1597 
-1609 WRNNQLKSVSLE
+1609 
-1621 VSKRVESTGNVLGL
+1621 
-1635 SKEEYSNVMKNNWV
+1635 
-1649 NNRAQYLEALKLAH
+1649 
-1663 SSDIA
+1663 
-1668 KKNHSNASVVR
+1668 
-1679 EASPDYVF
+1679 
-1687 NRVKKQLL
+1687 
-1695 DRYEKGIDWTNPDV
+1695 
-1709 WDATAVDYPG
+1709 
-1719 PTRRYSWYITKH
+1719 
-1731 MPWNEFV
+1731 
-1738 TKGKE
+1738 
-1743 ITQYHNHKI
+1743 
-1752 KSIEVIHLDTPEP
+1752 
-1765 KYDLHVP
+1765 
-1772 IHNNFLLECG
+1772 
-1782 VFTHNSA
+1782 SA

-1913 QPKEKYKS
+1913 PPKEKYKS

>member
-35 NTENGMQGTEYL
+35 NTENGIQGTEYL
-47 NNILMSLGILGNS
+47 NNILMSLGMSGNS

-102 LGSEVSRL
+102 LGSEVARL

-185 FDEFLDYYNTR
+185 FDEFLDYYNTK
-196 CLNAEE
+196 CINAEE

-220 MVGFSLAPDSSTG
+220 MVGFSLAPNSSTG

-246 ENDWIKIRDFMKN
+246 ENDWIKIKDFMKN

-338 GMKPTSAGKLRDDY
+338 GMKPTAAGKLRDDY
-352 IRLADVSTD
+352 IQLTEFRNND
-361 LRELMRYY
+361 LRKLMFYY
-369 NRLEDEDINKRIQVN
+369 NRLEDIDKRRQVN

-393 VVGKYYEGTEYDNII
+393 VVSKYYEGTEYDDII
-408 DHISREVIAR
+408 DHISREVVAR

-531 RGMLNDY
+531 RGMLNNY
-538 LRDHIEEVE
+538 LREHIEEVE
-547 EALGKSCLLMKSGVR
+547 EALGKPCFLMKSGVR

-568 IRWGSLVDS
+568 IRWGSLLDS
-577 LGNDYFQANKNRILE
+577 LGNDYFQANKHRILE

-605 KTLKWIFNPGSS
+605 KSLKWIFNPGSP

-659 SDRGLFQVILDS
+659 SDRALFQVILDS
-671 RKYNS
+671 RKYNT
-676 YVSEYNSV
+676 YVSEYNSI

-709 SEIESVEVGKV
+709 SEIESAEVGKV

-885 KNIYTSRFKGGVIAA
+885 KNVYTSRFKGGVIAA

-938 SNSIVKAKGK
+938 SNRIVKAKGK

-1001 RFKHYPDGKF
+1001 RFKYYQDGKF

-1026 KKSKPTGRLDGM
+1026 KKSNSTGRLDGM
-1038 NQVERLDAILDYL
+1038 SQVERLDAILDYL

-1061 TWDNLVD
+1061 TWDTLVD

-1088 NFARFILLRAKPKY
+1088 NFARFILLKAKPKY
-1102 SKSWIDQ
+1102 PKSWIDQ

-1115 YEAHMTKRMS
+1115 YEAHMTKRMATS
-1125 TAIKKSYEYMS
+1125 IRKSYDYMS
-1136 MYGLKLDT
+1136 MYSLKLDT
-1144 FFDWENNSNKLRG
+1144 FFDWENNTRKLKG
-1157 TLYPCDRVSVEKL
+1157 TLAPCDRVSVEKL

-1184 LNNHKVVKI
+1184 LNNHKIVKI
-1193 EVIRKRSPVPV
+1193 EVISKRSPVPV

-1237 HCESMI
+1237 KCDSMI
-1243 EAFRSGADIHLQNAA
+1243 EAFRNGADIHLQNAA
-1258 KIFRKPPEEV
+1258 RIFRKDPSEV
-1268 KPEERRYSKMAS
+1268 KPEERRYAKMSS

-1288 YHTFGNQ
+1288 YHTFGTQ
-1295 FLGGDIALA
+1295 FLGGDIPLA
-1304 KSIYDSFYSA
+1304 KSIYDAFYNA

-1321 IKAKHDEAKKH
+1321 IKAKHEEAKKY

-1362 AQNAPIQSF
+1362 AQNAPIQS
-1371 EKETQLRGLDGQIYT
+1371 
-1386 IGELADKKQDLEV
+1386 
-1399 LSYDTY
+1399 S
-1405 NSKIIPTKGIQAQ
+1405 
-1418 CTGSTDTWY
+1418 
-1427 KITLDNDKYV
+1427 
-1437 KVTPEHLMMLRNGTY
+1437 
-1452 ERADKL
+1452 
-1458 YVGQSLMPGYVEI
+1458 
-1471 NPRPIC
+1471 
-1477 KGYLKEMYSGE
+1477 
-1488 LLHRLVYSHY
+1488 
-1498 YPNDVLDHCNIH
+1498 
-1510 HINLN
+1510 
-1515 YLDNTKYNL
+1515 
-1524 VALGSSEHI
+1524 
-1533 KYHRNLYEY
+1533 
-1542 CYSLDENKL
+1542 
-1551 AEIENWLTPL
+1551 
-1561 ILQRYDDSDALEI
+1561 
-1574 CKSIRDFHRSIPNRP
+1574 
-1589 DRLELAER
+1589 
-1597 SMTSRNQNRSGS
+1597 
-1609 WRNNQLKSVSLE
+1609 
-1621 VSKRVESTGNVLGL
+1621 
-1635 SKEEYSNVMKNNWV
+1635 
-1649 NNRAQYLEALKLAH
+1649 
-1663 SSDIA
+1663 
-1668 KKNHSNASVVR
+1668 
-1679 EASPDYVF
+1679 
-1687 NRVKKQLL
+1687 
-1695 DRYEKGIDWTNPDV
+1695 
-1709 WDATAVDYPG
+1709 
-1719 PTRRYSWYITKH
+1719 
-1731 MPWNEFV
+1731 
-1738 TKGKE
+1738 
-1743 ITQYHNHKI
+1743 
-1752 KSIEVIHLDTPEP
+1752 
-1765 KYDLHVP
+1765 
-1772 IHNNFLLECG
+1772 
-1782 VFTHNSA
+1782 

-1804 IQQNNLKSKVILFV
+1804 IQDNNLKSKIILFV
-1818 HDSIEVDIHPDEVLA
+1818 HDSIEVDIHPDEVLS

-1840 IMNKFPNERF
+1840 LMNKFPNEQF

-1886 ESTEDHFD
+1886 ESTEDHFN

-1913 QPKEKYKS
+1913 PPKEKYKS

>member
-35 NTENGMQGTEYL
+35 NTENGIQGTEYL

-60 RQFNLIRCDISSAKD
+60 RQFNLIRCDISNAKD

-185 FDEFLDYYNTR
+185 FDEFLDYYNTK
-196 CLNAEE
+196 CINAEE

-220 MVGFSLAPDSSTG
+220 MVGFSLAPNSSTG

-246 ENDWIKIRDFMKN
+246 ENDWIKIKDLMKN

-338 GMKPTSAGKLRDDY
+338 GMKPTAAGKLRDDY
-352 IRLADVSTD
+352 IQLTEFRDND
-361 LRELMRYY
+361 LRKLMFYY
-369 NRLEDEDINKRIQVN
+369 NRLEDIDKRRQVN

-393 VVGKYYEGTEYDNII
+393 VVSKYYEGTEYDDII
-408 DHISREVIAR
+408 DQISREVVAR

-458 IEEYSAQLGINL
+458 IKEYSAQLGINL
-470 KQGYEYMKQHYM
+470 NQGYEYMKQHYM

-531 RGMLNDY
+531 RGMLNNY
-538 LRDHIEEVE
+538 LREHIEEVE
-547 EALGKSCLLMKSGVR
+547 EALGKPCLLMKSGVR

-568 IRWGSLVDS
+568 IRWGSLLDS
-577 LGNDYFQANKNRILE
+577 IGNDYFQANKHRILE

-605 KTLKWIFNPGSS
+605 KSLKWIFNPGSP

-659 SDRGLFQVILDS
+659 SDRALFQVILDS
-671 RKYNS
+671 RKYNT
-676 YVSEYNSV
+676 YVSEYNSI
-684 LDDDSNDK
+684 LDDDNNDK

-746 MDSRL
+746 MDIRL

-812 SYIDGNKLGHGSV
+812 SYIDGSKLGHGSV

-837 LLTRRK
+837 LLTKRK
-843 KLWDGVDRPNQ
+843 RLWDGVDRPNQ

-924 VGKSEFDIFAYDEL
+924 VGKPEFDIFAYDER
-938 SNSIVKAKGK
+938 SNTIVKAKGK
-948 DCRLVRYTDKLIR
+948 NCRLVRYTDKLIR

-1001 RFKHYPDGKF
+1001 RFKYYQDGKF

-1125 TAIKKSYEYMS
+1125 TAVRKSYEYMS

-1184 LNNHKVVKI
+1184 LNNHKIVKI

-1232 MAGAA
+1232 MAGAS

-1243 EAFRSGADIHLQNAA
+1243 DAFRNGADIHLQNAA
-1258 KIFRKPPEEV
+1258 KIFRKDPEDV
-1268 KPEERRYSKMAS
+1268 KPEERRYAKMSS

-1288 YHTFGNQ
+1288 YHTFGTQ
-1295 FLGGDIALA
+1295 FLGGDIPLA
-1304 KSIYDSFYSA
+1304 KSIYDAFYSA

-1321 IKAKHDEAKKH
+1321 IKAKHEEAKEY
-1332 EKVTTLMDMFVTMEA
+1332 EKVTTLMDMFVTLES
-1347 NDPQFHGDENARMRL
+1347 NDPQFHGDENARMRF
-1362 AQNAPIQSF
+1362 AQNVVIQ
-1371 EKETQLRGLDGQIYT
+1371 
-1386 IGELADKKQDLEV
+1386 
-1399 LSYDTY
+1399 
-1405 NSKIIPTKGIQAQ
+1405 
-1418 CTGSTDTWY
+1418 
-1427 KITLDNDKYV
+1427 
-1437 KVTPEHLMMLRNGTY
+1437 
-1452 ERADKL
+1452 
-1458 YVGQSLMPGYVEI
+1458 
-1471 NPRPIC
+1471 
-1477 KGYLKEMYSGE
+1477 
-1488 LLHRLVYSHY
+1488 
-1498 YPNDVLDHCNIH
+1498 
-1510 HINLN
+1510 
-1515 YLDNTKYNL
+1515 
-1524 VALGSSEHI
+1524 
-1533 KYHRNLYEY
+1533 
-1542 CYSLDENKL
+1542 
-1551 AEIENWLTPL
+1551 
-1561 ILQRYDDSDALEI
+1561 
-1574 CKSIRDFHRSIPNRP
+1574 
-1589 DRLELAER
+1589 
-1597 SMTSRNQNRSGS
+1597 
-1609 WRNNQLKSVSLE
+1609 
-1621 VSKRVESTGNVLGL
+1621 
-1635 SKEEYSNVMKNNWV
+1635 
-1649 NNRAQYLEALKLAH
+1649 
-1663 SSDIA
+1663 
-1668 KKNHSNASVVR
+1668 
-1679 EASPDYVF
+1679 
-1687 NRVKKQLL
+1687 
-1695 DRYEKGIDWTNPDV
+1695 
-1709 WDATAVDYPG
+1709 
-1719 PTRRYSWYITKH
+1719 
-1731 MPWNEFV
+1731 
-1738 TKGKE
+1738 
-1743 ITQYHNHKI
+1743 
-1752 KSIEVIHLDTPEP
+1752 
-1765 KYDLHVP
+1765 
-1772 IHNNFLLECG
+1772 
-1782 VFTHNSA
+1782 SA

-1804 IQQNNLKSKVILFV
+1804 IRDNNLKSKIILFV

-1886 ESTEDHFD
+1886 ESTEEHFD
-1894 ALIDTWKEVYPL
+1894 ALIDKWKEVYPL

-1913 QPKEKYKS
+1913 PPKEKYKS

>member
-35 NTENGMQGTEYL
+35 NTENGIQGTEYL

-60 RQFNLIRCDISSAKD
+60 RQFNLIRCDISNAKD

-185 FDEFLDYYNTR
+185 FDEFLDYYNTK
-196 CLNAEE
+196 CINAEE

-220 MVGFSLAPDSSTG
+220 MVGFSLAPNSSTG

-246 ENDWIKIRDFMKN
+246 ENDWIKIKDLMKN

-338 GMKPTSAGKLRDDY
+338 GMKPTAAGKLRDDY
-352 IRLADVSTD
+352 IQLTEFRDND
-361 LRELMRYY
+361 LRKLMFYY
-369 NRLEDEDINKRIQVN
+369 NRLEDIDKRRQVN

-393 VVGKYYEGTEYDNII
+393 VVSKYYEGTEYDDII
-408 DHISREVIAR
+408 DQISREVVAR

-458 IEEYSAQLGINL
+458 IKEYSAQLGINL
-470 KQGYEYMKQHYM
+470 NQGYEYMKQHYM

-531 RGMLNDY
+531 RGMLNNY
-538 LRDHIEEVE
+538 LREHIEEVE
-547 EALGKSCLLMKSGVR
+547 EALGKPCLLMKSGVR

-568 IRWGSLVDS
+568 IRWGSLLDS
-577 LGNDYFQANKNRILE
+577 IGNDYFQANKHRILE

-605 KTLKWIFNPGSS
+605 KSLKWIFNPGSP

-659 SDRGLFQVILDS
+659 SDRALFQVILDS
-671 RKYNS
+671 RKYNT
-676 YVSEYNSV
+676 YVSEYNSI
-684 LDDDSNDK
+684 LDDDNNDK

-746 MDSRL
+746 MDIRL

-812 SYIDGNKLGHGSV
+812 SYIDGSKLGHGSV

-837 LLTRRK
+837 LLTKRK
-843 KLWDGVDRPNQ
+843 RLWDGVDRPNQ

-924 VGKSEFDIFAYDEL
+924 VGKPEFDIFAYDER
-938 SNSIVKAKGK
+938 SNTIVKAKGK
-948 DCRLVRYTDKLIR
+948 NCRLVRYTDKLIR

-1001 RFKHYPDGKF
+1001 RFKYYQDGKF

-1125 TAIKKSYEYMS
+1125 TAVRKSYEYMS

-1184 LNNHKVVKI
+1184 LNNHKIVKI

-1232 MAGAA
+1232 MAGAS

-1243 EAFRSGADIHLQNAA
+1243 DAFRNGADIHLQNAA
-1258 KIFRKPPEEV
+1258 KIFRKDPEDV
-1268 KPEERRYSKMAS
+1268 KPEERRYAKMSS

-1288 YHTFGNQ
+1288 YHTFGTQ
-1295 FLGGDIALA
+1295 FLGGDIQLA
-1304 KSIYDSFYSA
+1304 KSIYDAFYSA

-1321 IKAKHDEAKKH
+1321 IKAKHEEAKEY
-1332 EKVTTLMDMFVTMEA
+1332 EKVTTLMDMFVTLES
-1347 NDPQFHGDENARMRL
+1347 NDPQFHGDENARMRF
-1362 AQNAPIQSF
+1362 AQNVVIQ
-1371 EKETQLRGLDGQIYT
+1371 
-1386 IGELADKKQDLEV
+1386 
-1399 LSYDTY
+1399 
-1405 NSKIIPTKGIQAQ
+1405 
-1418 CTGSTDTWY
+1418 
-1427 KITLDNDKYV
+1427 
-1437 KVTPEHLMMLRNGTY
+1437 
-1452 ERADKL
+1452 
-1458 YVGQSLMPGYVEI
+1458 
-1471 NPRPIC
+1471 
-1477 KGYLKEMYSGE
+1477 
-1488 LLHRLVYSHY
+1488 
-1498 YPNDVLDHCNIH
+1498 
-1510 HINLN
+1510 
-1515 YLDNTKYNL
+1515 
-1524 VALGSSEHI
+1524 
-1533 KYHRNLYEY
+1533 
-1542 CYSLDENKL
+1542 
-1551 AEIENWLTPL
+1551 
-1561 ILQRYDDSDALEI
+1561 
-1574 CKSIRDFHRSIPNRP
+1574 
-1589 DRLELAER
+1589 
-1597 SMTSRNQNRSGS
+1597 
-1609 WRNNQLKSVSLE
+1609 
-1621 VSKRVESTGNVLGL
+1621 
-1635 SKEEYSNVMKNNWV
+1635 
-1649 NNRAQYLEALKLAH
+1649 
-1663 SSDIA
+1663 
-1668 KKNHSNASVVR
+1668 
-1679 EASPDYVF
+1679 
-1687 NRVKKQLL
+1687 
-1695 DRYEKGIDWTNPDV
+1695 
-1709 WDATAVDYPG
+1709 
-1719 PTRRYSWYITKH
+1719 
-1731 MPWNEFV
+1731 
-1738 TKGKE
+1738 
-1743 ITQYHNHKI
+1743 
-1752 KSIEVIHLDTPEP
+1752 
-1765 KYDLHVP
+1765 
-1772 IHNNFLLECG
+1772 
-1782 VFTHNSA
+1782 SA

-1804 IQQNNLKSKVILFV
+1804 IRDNNLKSKIILFV

-1886 ESTEDHFD
+1886 ESTEEHFD
-1894 ALIDTWKEVYPL
+1894 ALIDKWKEVYPL

-1913 QPKEKYKS
+1913 PPKEKYKS

>member
-35 NTENGMQGTEYL
+35 NTENGIQGTEYL
-47 NNILMSLGILGNS
+47 NNILMSLGISGNS
-60 RQFNLIRCDISSAKD
+60 RQFNLIRCDISNAKD

-102 LGSEVSRL
+102 LGSEVARL
-110 LLENKF
+110 LLESKF

-185 FDEFLDYYNTR
+185 FDEFLDYYNTK
-196 CLNAEE
+196 CINADE

-393 VVGKYYEGTEYDNII
+393 VVGKYYEGTEYDDII

-547 EALGKSCLLMKSGVR
+547 EALGKPCLLMKSGVR

-568 IRWGSLVDS
+568 IRWGSLLDS
-577 LGNDYFQANKNRILE
+577 LGNDYFKANKHRILE

-676 YVSEYNSV
+676 YVSEYNSI

-843 KLWDGVDRPNQ
+843 RLWDGVDRPNQ

-900 PDFCLVADTK
+900 PDFCLVADTT

-938 SNSIVKAKGK
+938 SNRIVKAKGK

-1026 KKSKPTGRLDGM
+1026 KKSKSTGRLDGM
-1038 NQVERLDAILDYL
+1038 NQVERLDDILDYL

-1061 TWDNLVD
+1061 TWDTLVD

-1073 VKAKAKLKDINELYT
+1073 VKSKAKLRDINEIYT

-1102 SKSWIDQ
+1102 PKSWIDQ

-1125 TAIKKSYEYMS
+1125 TAIKKSYEYMR
-1136 MYGLKLDT
+1136 MYGLELNT

-1170 QKIFKSVDDIHDYC
+1170 QKIFKSVDEIHDYC
-1184 LNNHKVVKI
+1184 LNNHKIVKI

-1362 AQNAPIQSF
+1362 AQNAPIQS
-1371 EKETQLRGLDGQIYT
+1371 
-1386 IGELADKKQDLEV
+1386 
-1399 LSYDTY
+1399 
-1405 NSKIIPTKGIQAQ
+1405 
-1418 CTGSTDTWY
+1418 
-1427 KITLDNDKYV
+1427 
-1437 KVTPEHLMMLRNGTY
+1437 
-1452 ERADKL
+1452 
-1458 YVGQSLMPGYVEI
+1458 
-1471 NPRPIC
+1471 
-1477 KGYLKEMYSGE
+1477 
-1488 LLHRLVYSHY
+1488 
-1498 YPNDVLDHCNIH
+1498 
-1510 HINLN
+1510 
-1515 YLDNTKYNL
+1515 
-1524 VALGSSEHI
+1524 
-1533 KYHRNLYEY
+1533 
-1542 CYSLDENKL
+1542 
-1551 AEIENWLTPL
+1551 
-1561 ILQRYDDSDALEI
+1561 
-1574 CKSIRDFHRSIPNRP
+1574 
-1589 DRLELAER
+1589 
-1597 SMTSRNQNRSGS
+1597 
-1609 WRNNQLKSVSLE
+1609 
-1621 VSKRVESTGNVLGL
+1621 
-1635 SKEEYSNVMKNNWV
+1635 
-1649 NNRAQYLEALKLAH
+1649 
-1663 SSDIA
+1663 
-1668 KKNHSNASVVR
+1668 
-1679 EASPDYVF
+1679 
-1687 NRVKKQLL
+1687 
-1695 DRYEKGIDWTNPDV
+1695 
-1709 WDATAVDYPG
+1709 
-1719 PTRRYSWYITKH
+1719 
-1731 MPWNEFV
+1731 
-1738 TKGKE
+1738 
-1743 ITQYHNHKI
+1743 
-1752 KSIEVIHLDTPEP
+1752 
-1765 KYDLHVP
+1765 
-1772 IHNNFLLECG
+1772 
-1782 VFTHNSA
+1782 A

-1886 ESTEDHFD
+1886 ESTEDHFN

-1913 QPKEKYKS
+1913 PPKEKYKS